1 MQVSVWSGRGE
12 DCACSSLAVET
23 VSRLVTLVA
32 FFIPTVTVTVRQKE
46 EEEDSNQ
53 ARGLVRRV
61 KEKIKT
67 KLSKVRLII
76 ETQLCTLPADCGVA

>member
-1 MQVSVWSGRGE
+1 MSGRGE

-46 EEEDSNQ
+46 KEKEEGKDSTQ

-67 KLSKVRLII
+67 RLSKVRLII
-76 ETQLCTLPADCGVA
+76 ETHLWTLLADCGVA

>member
-1 MQVSVWSGRGE
+1 MSGRGE

-46 EEEDSNQ
+46 KEKEKEEDSNQ

-76 ETQLCTLPADCGVA
+76 ETQLCTLPADCGLS

>member
-1 MQVSVWSGRGE
+1 MSGRGE

-23 VSRLVTLVA
+23 FSRLVTLVA

-46 EEEDSNQ
+46 KEKEEDSNQ

-76 ETQLCTLPADCGVA
+76 EAQLCTLPADCGLS

>member
-1 MQVSVWSGRGE
+1 MSGRGE

-32 FFIPTVTVTVRQKE
+32 FFIPTVTETVRQKKEKEKE

-76 ETQLCTLPADCGVA
+76 ETQLWTLPADCGVT

>member
-1 MQVSVWSGRGE
+1 MGLRPLG
-12 DCACSSLAVET
+12 LF
-23 VSRLVTLVA
+23 VTLVA
-32 FFIPTVTVTVRQKE
+32 FFIPTLTVTVRQKEKEKE

-76 ETQLCTLPADCGVA
+76 ETQLCTLPADCGVS

>member
-1 MQVSVWSGRGE
+1 MSGRGE

-32 FFIPTVTVTVRQKE
+32 FFIPTVTETVRQKE
-46 EEEDSNQ
+46 KEEEEGEDSNQ
-53 ARGLVRRV
+53 PRGLVRRV

-76 ETQLCTLPADCGVA
+76 ETQPCTLPADCGVA

>member
-1 MQVSVWSGRGE
+1 MSGRGE

-32 FFIPTVTVTVRQKE
+32 FFIPTVTVTVRQKEKEE

>member
-1 MQVSVWSGRGE
+1 MSGRGE

-32 FFIPTVTVTVRQKE
+32 FFIPTVTVTVRQKEKE

>member
-1 MQVSVWSGRGE
+1 MSGRGE

-32 FFIPTVTVTVRQKE
+32 FFIPTVTETVRQKE
-46 EEEDSNQ
+46 KEKEKEENSNQ

-76 ETQLCTLPADCGVA
+76 ETQHNTLPADCGVT